1 MVQASK
7 ISDMPSGWVCGQ
19 VARDFT
25 PTKTG
30 RGGSMN
36 IQESKEFKTS
46 KFFCKTNFDMAEI
59 KAEEEDYKNY
69 PLPICYKFGTKE
81 DRERAL
87 YEIYN
92 RVNKDVDD
100 MIEEIKKQFV
110 KEDSDKTEDRQK
122 PKSGKKTA

>member
-36 IQESKEFKTS
+36 IQESEEFKTS
-46 KFFCKTNFDMAEI
+46 KFFCKTNFNMDEI
-59 KAEEEDYKNY
+59 KAEEADYKNH
-69 PLPICYKFGTKE
+69 PLPVFYNFGTKE
-81 DRERAL
+81 NRERCL

-92 RVNKDVDD
+92 NVNKDVDN
-100 MIEEIKKQFV
+100 MVQAILKQFY
-110 KEDSDKTEDRQK
+110 KEDEKTENRQNPTK
-122 PKSGKKTA
+122 NKK